1 FASNASSAAD
11 GLGHGTALASI
22 VSSIAPSTQ
31 ILNGKVLN
39 DSGAGLTSSVLQG
52 IQWALNPDGN
62 LETKDGADVILLS
75 LGSFSSS
82 LDSPLNLAVR
92 DAVASG
98 SLVVAAGGNCG
109 LGCGNCNGFVGV
121 TSPGNSP
128 FALTVGAIDEN
139 NEWACFSG
147 GQESPF
153 VKPDLVAPGV
163 SINIGNAS
171 FSGTSFS
178 AAFVAGASALMLQ
191 ANPALTPFQV
201 KKSWRESALD
211 LGQDGADEKYG
222 WGLLNVSKSIELAKS
237 VGGETLEDLLG
248 SPHFGGTNASKQ
260 VNVTANGSTVMLN
273 VSIEFTGDDN
283 AIVDLG
289 TADEELI
296 YAFGTGQVW
305 DSTQSGCRAYH
316 SASVA
321 NDPNVSPYPSMDY
334 HAEICGKPGAY
345 NVLTNFQDLTYN
357 LRHYEEIVQNMCS
370 SCSFYNTVWNN
381 YRSRCGDPRS
391 YGGCTYS
398 TLV

>member
-1 FASNASSAAD
+1 
-11 GLGHGTALASI
+11 
-22 VSSIAPSTQ
+22 
-31 ILNGKVLN
+31 
-39 DSGAGLTSSVLQG
+39 
-52 IQWALNPDGN
+52 
-62 LETKDGADVILLS
+62 
-75 LGSFSSS
+75 
-82 LDSPLNLAVR
+82 
-92 DAVASG
+92 
-98 SLVVAAGGNCG
+98 
-109 LGCGNCNGFVGV
+109 
-121 TSPGNSP
+121 
-128 FALTVGAIDEN
+128 
-139 NEWACFSG
+139 
-147 GQESPF
+147 
-153 VKPDLVAPGV
+153 
-163 SINIGNAS
+163 
-171 FSGTSFS
+171 
-178 AAFVAGASALMLQ
+178 M
-191 ANPALTPFQV
+191 

-211 LGQDGADEKYG
+211 LGQEGADEKYG

-398 TLV
+398 TLVLPSSPNLVPDRCYYQNKNCGQTVRCYSNSDCGSNGFFNFPFFFTGNVYDSYTQQ